1 MHIISNT
8 SKLKSYVL
16 IVSFSLILTEF
27 YFFNWKTQF
36 FVSNG
41 YLIFNSLFLFIF
53 SIFLFSI
60 FYFIYSKIN
69 LVLSEQLIK
78 IIDTFLITFILFKL
92 IQIPFFQANIIE
104 FKTLIAILLSKIFT
118 KNLFFLVSILKIL
131 LPFSIIFF
139 SIFFLN
145 KRYLEIVINFI
156 ISFSFVL
163 SFFMILDIS
172 KRLKSTFYDNLDMS
186 NSNNN
191 RKVIWILLDEYD
203 PSYINNEYGLK
214 LENIKKIVNNSLI
227 HHRTF
232 APSDSTIYSAPS
244 TLMKTQIK
252 DLFFED
258 FRMKV
263 LDNNNNK
270 IDFSIRNTIFKTV
283 LDNKFS
289 FQIFSEALPYCTMLR
304 IKNNCEKNYNDPK
317 FYFDSIKSSFVP
329 FNYFTK
335 IKEILNKRSNFSIT
349 RLNNHK
355 IKNEKIFLSKDL
367 NIDINQF
374 KKILDTKD
382 NLLYF
387 HLFLPHTNNQGR
399 LVSSKHVRDEF
410 NMNAYTDLE
419 KYLIKLKYTDMVLKE
434 IYNILDKNNDNEI
447 LLLLTS
453 DHWRRI
459 DSPKNAKP
467 SLFVAKIFGDNQN
480 YQLENDILNLFIPD
494 LIMAFLKKEIR
505 SHKEI
510 KLFLK
515 NLPFFDSKATDFFNV
530 ID

>member
-1 MHIISNT
+1 
-8 SKLKSYVL
+8 
-16 IVSFSLILTEF
+16 
-27 YFFNWKTQF
+27 
-36 FVSNG
+36 
-41 YLIFNSLFLFIF
+41 
-53 SIFLFSI
+53 
-60 FYFIYSKIN
+60 
-69 LVLSEQLIK
+69 
-78 IIDTFLITFILFKL
+78 
-92 IQIPFFQANIIE
+92 
-104 FKTLIAILLSKIFT
+104 
-118 KNLFFLVSILKIL
+118 
-131 LPFSIIFF
+131 
-139 SIFFLN
+139 
-145 KRYLEIVINFI
+145 
-156 ISFSFVL
+156 
-163 SFFMILDIS
+163 MILDIS

-480 YQLENDILNLFIPD
+480 YRLENDILNLFIPD

>member
-1 MHIISNT
+1 MHIISNI
-8 SKLKSYVL
+8 SKLKIYVL
-16 IVSFSLILTEF
+16 ILSFSLILTEF

-36 FVSNG
+36 FVSNS

-53 SIFLFSI
+53 SIFIFSI

-69 LVLSEQLIK
+69 SVLSQQFIK
-78 IIDTFLITFILFKL
+78 IIDTLLLTFILFKL

-104 FKTLIAILLSKIFT
+104 FKTLIAILLKKIFT
-118 KNLFFLVSILKIL
+118 KDLFFLVSFLKIL

-139 SIFFLN
+139 SIFFLK
-145 KRYLEIVINFI
+145 KRYLEITINFI

-163 SFFMILDIS
+163 FFFMIMDVS
-172 KRLKSTFYDNLDMS
+172 KRLKNTFYDNLEMF
-186 NSNNN
+186 NSDNK
-191 RKVIWILLDEYD
+191 RKVIWMLLDEYD
-203 PSYINNEYGLK
+203 PSYINNEYGLN
-214 LENIKKIVNNSLI
+214 LEYTKKIVNNSLI

-252 DLFFED
+252 NLFFED
-258 FRMKV
+258 YRMKV
-263 LDNNNNK
+263 LDNDNDK
-270 IDFSIRNTIFKTV
+270 IDFSVENTLFRTV
-283 LDNKFS
+283 LDDKFS

-304 IKNNCEKNYNDPK
+304 IKNNCEKNYNQPK
-317 FYFDSIKSSFVP
+317 FYFDAIIRSFVP

-335 IKEILNKRSNFSIT
+335 IKEIFDKRSNFNIT
-349 RLNNHK
+349 KLNNHK
-355 IKNEKIFLSKDL
+355 VKDEKIFLSKDL

-374 KKILDTKD
+374 KKILDADD

-399 LVSSKHVRDEF
+399 LVSSKHIRDEF

-419 KYLIKLKYTDMVLKE
+419 KYLIKLKYTDIVLNE
-434 IYNILDKNNDNEI
+434 IYNILDKDNNNEV

-467 SLFVAKIFGDNQN
+467 SLFIAKIFGDDQS

-494 LIMAFLKKEIR
+494 LIMAFLNKEIKT
-505 SHKEI
+505 HKEI
-510 KLFLK
+510 KLFLNK
-515 NLPFFDSKATDFFNV
+515 LPFFDSKSTDFFNV